1 MKTGKSY
8 TKSMGTGTIKPKK
21 DEGFTLIEVLIAIS
35 IFAIGLLAVAA
46 MQTSAIQGN
55 FSAGRLT
62 EVNTW
67 GMDKLEELMGL
78 PYLDPWLEAAGNYPG
93 LDSAGN
99 THQDPPNAD
108 GFTVRWN
115 ITDGDATTA
124 NTPVPGNKLIE
135 IFVTGRG
142 KRLRLSTL
150 KSQSL

>member
-46 MQTSAIQGN
+46 MQTSAIRGT

-78 PYLDPWLEAAGNYPG
+78 PYTDPLLDPV
-93 LDSAGN
+93 GN

-115 ITDGDATTA
+115 ITDGDATA
-124 NTPVPGNKLIE
+124 STPVPGNKLIE

>member
-8 TKSMGTGTIKPKK
+8 TKSMGTRTIKSKK

-46 MQTSAIQGN
+46 MQTSAIRGN
-55 FSAGRLT
+55 FSAAQLT

-78 PYLDPWLEAAGNYPG
+78 PYTDPWLDAAGNPPG
-93 LDSAGN
+93 LDTAGN
-99 THQDPPNAD
+99 THQEDPPTAD
-108 GFTVRWN
+108 GFTVRWV
-115 ITDGDATTA
+115 ITNGTTA
-124 NTPVPGNKLIE
+124 ASTPVPGNKLIQ
-135 IFVTGRG
+135 IIVTGRG
-142 KRLRLSTL
+142 KTLRLVSL